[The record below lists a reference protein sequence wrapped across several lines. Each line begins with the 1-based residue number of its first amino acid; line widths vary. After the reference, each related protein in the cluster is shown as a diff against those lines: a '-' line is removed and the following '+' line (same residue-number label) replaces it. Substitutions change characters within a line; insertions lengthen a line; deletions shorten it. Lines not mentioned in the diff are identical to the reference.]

1 MGLDMYILMEGDAI
15 VEWRKSNQIHGWFVR
30 RFPDLEND
38 KPVTIDKNDILD
50 LAEDIMECI
59 EEIISFGDVGEVC
72 KTRLPTVKGFFFGPT
87 DYDYW
92 YVEDLFDSL
101 KKVMKCAYKMT
112 KCPDAKF
119 TYVAWW

>member
-1 MGLDMYILMEGDAI
+1 MGLDMYIEMEDEVI
-15 VEWRKSNQIHGWFVR
+15 VDWRKSNQIHGWFMR
-30 RFPDLEND
+30 RFPDLENC
-38 KPVTIDKNDILD
+38 KQVVISKNDILD
-50 LAEDIMECI
+50 LAEDLTDCI
-59 EEIISFGDVGEVC
+59 VEIITIGDVGETC
-72 KTRLPTVKGFFFGPT
+72 KTKLPTVSGFFFGPT